1 MDKAIKAAAWVFVIT
16 GGLINVVFL
25 FTLTTGSYPMWALAP
40 VLIGVALFIVYISRR
55 KRIQE

>member
-16 GGLINVVFL
+16 GGVINVVFL
-25 FTLTTGSYPMWALAP
+25 FTPNTGRYPMWALAP
-40 VLIGVALFIVYISRR
+40 VLIGVALLTVCISRR